1 MGREDRERRY
11 ETMVVLRADLLEA
24 GVKEQIERNRRF
36 LETNGAVVSGVHEW
50 GLREL
55 AYPIEKE
62 RRGYYVLFEYTGSAA
77 ALGELERN
85 LKLSDVTLRFVS
97 VRQGRDTL
105 PASPP
110 PRYDQPEE
118 ERAEPVRVDD
128 EEEGAPEGSLGEAEQ
143 GADEDRE

>member
-24 GVKEQIERNRRF
+24 GVKEQIERNRRL
-36 LETNGAVVSGVHEW
+36 LETNGGVVTGVHEW

-55 AYPIEKE
+55 AYPVEKE

-77 ALGELERN
+77 ALDELERN

-97 VRQGRDTL
+97 VRQGRDTP

-118 ERAEPVRVDD
+118 ERVEPTRAED
-128 EEEGAPEGSLGEAEQ
+128 EEAGAPEASLGEAEQ
-143 GADEDRE
+143 SADEDME